1 MRLRN
6 VRGAR
11 EALEE
16 SDYTIN
22 VPEENKGRWHEIFGN
37 DNEIHLEIGTGK
49 GRFIMELASKNP
61 DINYIGIEKF
71 SSVLVRA
78 LEKQRE
84 MELPNLRFIRM
95 DAEKIEDVFEN
106 GEIGRI
112 YLNFSDPWPKD
123 RHAKRR
129 LTSRQFLPDITIFLQ
144 KQGVWSSR
152 PTTDLYLNFL
162 WKRLKLPAGN

>member
-61 DINYIGIEKF
+61 DIKLHWNRKVFKRSCPCIGK
-71 SSVLVRA
+71 
-78 LEKQRE
+78 
-84 MELPNLRFIRM
+84 
-95 DAEKIEDVFEN
+95 AEGN
-106 GEIGRI
+106 GT
-112 YLNFSDPWPKD
+112 
-123 RHAKRR
+123 A
-129 LTSRQFLPDITIFLQ
+129 
-144 KQGVWSSR
+144 
-152 PTTDLYLNFL
+152 
-162 WKRLKLPAGN
+162 

>member
-95 DAEKIEDVFEN
+95 DAEKIEDVFEM
-106 GEIGRI
+106 
-112 YLNFSDPWPKD
+112 
-123 RHAKRR
+123 
-129 LTSRQFLPDITIFLQ
+129 
-144 KQGVWSSR
+144 V
-152 PTTDLYLNFL
+152 
-162 WKRLKLPAGN
+162 RLKEYILISQTHGQRTVTRKDALLQDSFCQI